1 MQINRF
7 KKLKGY
13 RIFKDFVWPAE
24 LQGFARYN
32 LIYGWNGSGKTSIS
46 SLLRNCQTH
55 TVPDGDVEIE
65 VDGKPARSADFK
77 TYAFPSIRVFNRDFV
92 DRNVFEDPSSELPPV
107 FVLGEDS
114 QAKQL
119 ELDKL
124 LADEKSLNDALNA
137 FASSEEK
144 ATVALNRFCTDQARS
159 IRNLLVRD
167 PRYSTYEAPRFKEAV
182 RSISELNPRP
192 ERLSAEQRAE
202 LESTSNSSTL
212 EKLDAAPYPDLKLK
226 DLTIEVSNLLRRNP
240 VGRMLD
246 ALVDNAP
253 LSSWVERG
261 LHLHGGAT
269 QCKFCEGALTPER
282 LTILQ
287 GHFNGELDML
297 QRQLNVLDEYVEH
310 AIKMIRQWN
319 PPQKSQFYQH
329 LQLEYGAIVATA
341 GLHSTM
347 LLDYLGRLKLGLE
360 AKLGSPYTPL
370 NLEDFHVP
378 AEMVGKYS
386 DASVGD
392 LALDLHMEAA
402 LSGAGSIYNIKLA
415 IDKHNNLT
423 DNFAEEVKASRAA
436 LERDEVLGAFD
447 DWENLQRA
455 VDVLAQERRETRE
468 KIDSLY
474 EPIQTLRR
482 SILQHMTPADE
493 LNRDMTS
500 YLGRSEL
507 TFEVKDTGYLIRRG
521 GQPAMHLSDGERTA
535 IAFMYFLKS
544 LTDNSFDL
552 PNGIVVIDDP
562 VSSLDAN
569 SLYCAFGFM
578 KDRAVNAG
586 QLFVLT
592 HNFAFFRQV
601 KNWFNHLGKH
611 KKGEPK
617 NGPKVQFY
625 MLSSKYVGPERHAH
639 IQKLDPLLHEHESE
653 YHYLFQQVR
662 AGSAEA
668 APQNLEAVYG
678 TPNIARRLLES
689 FVAFRAPRAGTLD
702 SRIQSLEGSAAAK
715 ARIIRFLH
723 THSHADNISEPEHD
737 LSLLSETPA
746 VLVELLG
753 FIRLND
759 EKHYDA
765 MLALT
770 EPEELAP

>member
-1 MQINRF
+1 
-7 KKLKGY
+7 
-13 RIFKDFVWPAE
+13 
-24 LQGFARYN
+24 
-32 LIYGWNGSGKTSIS
+32 
-46 SLLRNCQTH
+46 
-55 TVPDGDVEIE
+55 
-65 VDGKPARSADFK
+65 
-77 TYAFPSIRVFNRDFV
+77 
-92 DRNVFEDPSSELPPV
+92 
-107 FVLGEDS
+107 
-114 QAKQL
+114 
-119 ELDKL
+119 
-124 LADEKSLNDALNA
+124 
-137 FASSEEK
+137 
-144 ATVALNRFCTDQARS
+144 
-159 IRNLLVRD
+159 
-167 PRYSTYEAPRFKEAV
+167 
-182 RSISELNPRP
+182 
-192 ERLSAEQRAE
+192 
-202 LESTSNSSTL
+202 
-212 EKLDAAPYPDLKLK
+212 
-226 DLTIEVSNLLRRNP
+226 
-240 VGRMLD
+240 
-246 ALVDNAP
+246 
-253 LSSWVERG
+253 
-261 LHLHGGAT
+261 
-269 QCKFCEGALTPER
+269 
-282 LTILQ
+282 
-287 GHFNGELDML
+287 ML
-297 QRQLNVLDEYVEH
+297 QRQLNVLDRYVEH
-310 AIKMIRQWN
+310 ALDSIRQWT
-319 PPQKSQFYQH
+319 PPQKSQLYQH
-329 LQLEYGAIVATA
+329 LQFEYSALVATA

-370 NLEDFHVP
+370 NLEEFHVP

-386 DASVGD
+386 EASAGD

-402 LSGAGSIYNIKLA
+402 LSGAGSINNIRLA
-415 IDKHNNLT
+415 IEKHNKLT

-436 LERDEVLGAFD
+436 LERDEVLRAFD

-455 VDVLAQERRETRE
+455 VDVLAHERKENRE
-468 KIDSLY
+468 KLDSLSV
-474 EPIQTLRR
+474 PIQVLRQ

-552 PNGIVVIDDP
+552 QKGIVVIDDP

-578 KDRAVNAG
+578 KERAVDAG

-601 KNWFNHLGKH
+601 KNWFNHLGRH
-611 KKGEPK
+611 QKGEPK
-617 NGPKVQFY
+617 NVPKVQFF
-625 MLSSKYVGPERHAH
+625 MLSSKYVGPMRHAH

-653 YHYLFQQVR
+653 YHYLFQKVR
-662 AGSAEA
+662 AGSTEA

-678 TPNIARRLLES
+678 MPNIARRLLES
-689 FVAFRAPRAGTLD
+689 FAAFRAPRTGGLD
-702 SRIQSLEGSAAAK
+702 SKIQSLEGSAATK

-759 EKHYDA
+759 AKHYEA
-765 MLALT
+765 MLALS
-770 EPEELAP
+770 EIKE